1 MLHSYSPRALS
12 ALTFDAL
19 PLKAARNGNS
29 AANEIN
35 LGAGNPHFADQTIWP
50 SDESGQ
56 RYFRNR
62 RNACLHTCLSAQEI
76 PATPEIDKDAESA
89 CGLPGVET
97 IFAQIPDPEFRVSR
111 GAGECELKPTAIYS
125 LVVPIE
131 SLGIAREGCLYVG
144 HKCRVTE

>member
-1 MLHSYSPRALS
+1 MLHSYSPRAFS

-35 LGAGNPHFADQTIWP
+35 LGAGNPHFADQKIWP

-56 RYFRNR
+56 RYFRNL
-62 RNACLHTCLSAQEI
+62 RNACLHTCLSAQKI
-76 PATPEIDKDAESA
+76 PATPEINKNAESSRR
-89 CGLPGVET
+89 LTGVET
-97 IFAQIPDPEFRVSR
+97 ILAQIPNTEFRVSR
-111 GAGECELKPTAIYS
+111 LAGECKLKSTAVYS

-131 SLGIAREGCLYVG
+131 SLRIARE
-144 HKCRVTE
+144 